1 MFRKYILPIIALL
14 GVVFAVYSVRANNKP
29 VPAALP
35 VVQPSQAPF
44 TSYIAGAGIVEA
56 STENIAVG
64 TNLPGIVTE
73 VFVNVGSKVRKG
85 DALFRLDERE
95 LRATLAVRRTALKT
109 SKEKLARLLS
119 MPRPEDIPPA
129 EAKVREAESAL
140 ADVKHQLTLA
150 ESITDKRAISADD
163 LNRRRYAVQVAEA
176 RVAEAKSNLA
186 LLKAGSWKP
195 DIEIA
200 KADIAAAEAQAKA
213 TETDI
218 ERLTVRSPISGEILQ
233 LNVRPGEYAQTGVLA
248 KPLILLGNLDR
259 LHVRV
264 DVDENEAWRFKK
276 DSPAIAF
283 VRGNRELKTPIT
295 FERVEPY
302 VVPKKSL
309 TGDSTERVDTRVMQ
323 AIYSFDR
330 AQLQVFVG
338 QQMDVFI
345 EAPPVTATVAA
356 PEGDKGAKGGKPEGV
371 KK

>member
-1 MFRKYILPIIALL
+1 MFRKYILPIIAVL
-14 GVVFAVYSVRANNKP
+14 GVIFALYSVRANNKP
-29 VPAALP
+29 VPAAPP

-44 TSYIAGAGIVEA
+44 KSYIAGAGIVEA

-64 TNLPGIVTE
+64 TNLSGIVTE
-73 VFVNVGSKVRKG
+73 VLVKVGSKVKKG
-85 DALFRLDERE
+85 DPLFRLDERE
-95 LRATLAVRRTALKT
+95 LRAEVAVRRTALT
-109 SKEKLARLLS
+109 TTKEKLARLLS

-129 EAKVREAESAL
+129 EARVREADSAL
-140 ADVKHQLTLA
+140 SDVKHQLDLA

-176 RVAEAKSNLA
+176 RLAEAKSQLA

-200 KADIAAAEAQAKA
+200 KADIAASEAQVKA
-213 TETDI
+213 AETEM

-233 LNVRPGEYAQTGVLA
+233 LNVRPGEFAQTGVLA
-248 KPLILLGNLDR
+248 KPLILLGNLDT

-276 DSPAIAF
+276 DSPALAF
-283 VRGNRELKTPIT
+283 VRGNRELKTPIK

-302 VVPKKSL
+302 VVPKRSL

-323 AIYSFDR
+323 AVYSFDR
-330 AQLQVFVG
+330 SQLPVFVG

-345 EAPPVTATVAA
+345 DAPPVTPSPTPSKT
-356 PEGDKGAKGGKPEGV
+356 PEGAKK
-371 KK
+371 